1 MWTERT
7 LCASLLD
14 VGPGRKR
21 SSAKIVFIDA
31 VQQRRRRRLLGG
43 ALILVCLFGLGY
55 LLLGIRQEGLASANL
70 PSAPAAQ
77 RSRAS
82 DSDTRVPP
90 AEAGSSTRQ
99 EAKEKKRNS
108 PGSTT
113 TCDDVRVL
121 VDRSHTLPPDYT
133 PKDLISLPDYG
144 VPTLGGREMLLRR
157 EAAEHLRSLMSA
169 AEADGE
175 ELVVASAFRSYSGQ
189 QASYGRLK
197 SIYGSGA
204 DALSATPGH
213 SQHQLGTVV
222 DFTNAAAAYQIRR
235 RFGRTSASGWLQNHA
250 TEYGFVLAYP
260 PGKDGTGFRFEP
272 WHYRYIG
279 VENAGRLEQSG
290 LTPQEF
296 LVREGVMPDC

>member
-1 MWTERT
+1 
-7 LCASLLD
+7 
-14 VGPGRKR
+14 VGPGRKK
-21 SSAKIVFIDA
+21 SSAKIVFVDV

-43 ALILVCLFGLGY
+43 ILILACLFGLGY
-55 LLLGIRQEGLASANL
+55 LLLVGIRQEGVASVIL
-70 PSAPAAQ
+70 PSAPAAE
-77 RSRAS
+77 RSRPS

-90 AEAGSSTRQ
+90 AEEGRSTHQ
-99 EAKEKKRNS
+99 EAKEEKRNS
-108 PGSTT
+108 QGSAA
-113 TCDDVRVL
+113 TCDDMMVL
-121 VDRSHTLPPDYT
+121 VDRSHTLPSDYT
-133 PKDLISLPDYG
+133 PKDLISLPAYG

-157 EAAEHLRSLMSA
+157 EAAEHLRSLMSD

-175 ELVVASAFRSYSGQ
+175 ELVVASAFRSYAGQ
-189 QASYGRLK
+189 HASYGRLK

-204 DALSATPGH
+204 DAMSATPGH
-213 SQHQLGTVV
+213 SQHQLGTAV

-235 RFGRTSASGWLQNHA
+235 RFGRTSAYEWLQNHA

-260 PGKDGTGFRFEP
+260 PGHDGTAYNFEP

-296 LVREGVMPDC
+296 LVRVGVLPEC